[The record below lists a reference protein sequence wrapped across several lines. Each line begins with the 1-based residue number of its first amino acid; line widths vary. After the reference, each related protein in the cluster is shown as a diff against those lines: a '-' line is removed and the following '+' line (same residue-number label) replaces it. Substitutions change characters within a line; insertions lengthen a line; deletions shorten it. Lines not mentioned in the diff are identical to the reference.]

1 MEERASAL
9 NVRDSSP
16 TLHVTGQTVTCSKQP
31 GTRAKPSWDHQWCLE
46 ETASS
51 TALSLQFWAWKEGL
65 AMSAVIPHSIISSS
79 QLLSAAIL
87 CWQSFRDKWG
97 KVIDYSLQCPSYC
110 PKCTGSC
117 SVQLCLQPLA
127 GLPLHRTL
135 ITKLGQMKGT
145 LKVPTSVPKLLSE
158 NKACPNTFPW
168 HVPEGI
174 SMGNT
179 SDSYQTSQLLDS
191 QLWPVG
197 SSMEKTL
204 VWRGGIFYLFF
215 QWAIHIVVMYWYSIF
230 MVARVS
236 KACNIDLLAHME
248 G

>member
-16 TLHVTGQTVTCSKQP
+16 TPHVTGQTVTCSKQP
-31 GTRAKPSWDHQWCLE
+31 GTRAKPSWDHQWCQK

-51 TALSLQFWAWKEGL
+51 TALSLQSGPGRKGWLCQQSSPTRSFPA
-65 AMSAVIPHSIISSS
+65 ASSS
-79 QLLSAAIL
+79 QQRYCADRASET
-87 CWQSFRDKWG
+87 RG

-117 SVQLCLQPLA
+117 STQLCLQPLA

-145 LKVPTSVPKLLSE
+145 LKVTTSVPKLLPE

-179 SDSYQTSQLLDS
+179 SNSYQTSQLLDS
-191 QLWPVG
+191 QL
-197 SSMEKTL
+197 
-204 VWRGGIFYLFF
+204 
-215 QWAIHIVVMYWYSIF
+215 
-230 MVARVS
+230 
-236 KACNIDLLAHME
+236 
-248 G
+248 